1 MSLSDGVLGGVT
13 TEFGDDAIHNN
24 SRGTFEMATRHRI
37 RASVQVLQR
46 ANLDVVAR
54 DTHELGMWS

>member
-1 MSLSDGVLGGVT
+1 
-13 TEFGDDAIHNN
+13 
-24 SRGTFEMATRHRI
+24 MATRHRI